1 MIESSFPILSL
12 VIVFPLLTMIGLSG
26 MRRDRHAQYFALG
39 AAIIEVLL
47 TGLSLLVFDFDSNR
61 VQLIERRPWIPELN
75 ISYVVGVDGLSVAFP
90 FLTAWVN
97 LAIIV
102 STWNQI
108 RQRVRLHL
116 AMLFLLESVT
126 IGIFCALDLILFLL
140 FWELTLIPVFF
151 LLSLYGIGPERRYAA
166 LKYTVLML
174 VGGASLL
181 IGFLLLAMNYAEQ
194 LGLPLS
200 SGLSFDYLTLLH
212 VPIAEDI
219 KSLVFLLL
227 LLGFAVKAPLFPF
240 HTWLPT
246 LALEGPVGL
255 TAWLTGLKLGIY
267 GILRIAIPLVPGAAH
282 EYDGLL
288 KALGVTGL
296 IYGGLIALG
305 ETNLRRMLAYSSISH
320 IGGTLIGIATLTHQG
335 VQGAVFQLMN
345 FSVVSTGLFLLC
357 GFIRH
362 RTGTTDLSGLS
373 GMAILMPKLTALF
386 LILGLS
392 NIGLPGTGGFPAEL
406 LILMGAFKSHLGMG
420 CAVLLGGVLSVG
432 YFFNFYR
439 QAFLGPPPGGYSARG
454 LDLRPRELLIAGS
467 FVILTLVPGLMP
479 GPFMAISNKA
489 VAVWVSRINNPPE
502 GSSYAETMPEAVRTG
517 NTTTDAA
524 DTPNSPDI

>member
-1 MIESSFPILSL
+1 MIESTFPILSL
-12 VIVFPLLTMIGLSG
+12 MIALPLLAGMGLSG
-26 MRRDRHAQYFALG
+26 IRGDRPAQYFALG
-39 AAIIEVLL
+39 AAIMEVVL
-47 TGLSLLVFDFDSNR
+47 TGLCLLVFDFDSSR
-61 VQLIERRPWIPELN
+61 VQLMERRSWIPELN
-75 ISYVVGVDGLSVAFP
+75 INYVVGVDGLSVAFP

-108 RQRVRLHL
+108 RQRVHVHL
-116 AMLFLLESVT
+116 AMLFLLESAT
-126 IGIFCALDLILFLL
+126 IGVFCALDLILFLL

-181 IGFLLLAMNYAEQ
+181 TGFLLLAMNHSEQ

-200 SGLSFDYLTLLH
+200 GGLSFDYLTLLH
-212 VPIAEDI
+212 VPIATEI

-246 LALEGPVGL
+246 VALEGPVGL

-267 GILRIAIPLVPGAAH
+267 GILRIAIPLVPGAVH

-288 KALGVTGL
+288 KTLGVTGL
-296 IYGGLIALG
+296 LYGGLIALG
-305 ETNLRRMLAYSSISH
+305 ETHLRRMLAYSSISH
-320 IGGTLIGIATLTHQG
+320 VGGMLIGIASLTHQG

-345 FSVVSTGLFLLC
+345 LSVVSTGLFLLS

-362 RTGTTDLSGLS
+362 RLGTTDLSGLS
-373 GMAILMPKLTALF
+373 GVTGLMPKLSALF

-406 LILMGAFKSHLGMG
+406 LILVGAFKSHLGMG
-420 CAVLLGGVLSVG
+420 FAVLLGSVLSVG

-439 QAFLGPPPGGYSARG
+439 QAFFGPPPVGYSAKG
-454 LDLRPRELLIAGS
+454 LDLRPRELLTAGS

-479 GPFMAISNKA
+479 GPFMAICNKA
-489 VAVWVSRINNPPE
+489 VAVWISRINNPPE
-502 GSSYAETMPEAVRTG
+502 GSSYAMTQPEAVPTRPTA
-517 NTTTDAA
+517 TYATDA
-524 DTPNSPDI
+524 PVSPDI